1 MATIELTEG
10 KFQQTIDE
18 NEIVIIDFWADWC
31 APCKAFAPVFEKIS
45 NEFPDVIFAKVNTEM
60 EQNFSSA
67 FGIRSIPTT
76 VVFKEGIGVFM
87 NPGAIPEGALRDLVN
102 KIIELDM
109 DEVKKEIEEQEK
121 VAQEMASNNKDE

>member
-87 NPGAIPEGALRDLVN
+87 NPGAIPEDALRDLVN

>member
-1 MATIELTEG
+1 MASIELTEG

-18 NEIVIIDFWADWC
+18 NGIVIIDFWAEWC

-45 NEFPDVIFAKVNTEM
+45 DEFPDVVFAKVNTEE
-60 EQNFSSA
+60 EQNFSAA

-87 NPGAIPEGALRDLVN
+87 NPGAIPEAALRDLVT
-102 KIIELDM
+102 KIIDLDM
-109 DEVKKEIEEQEK
+109 EEVKKEIEEQERL
-121 VAQEMASNNKDE
+121 AQEMANESKEE

>member
-45 NEFPDVIFAKVNTEM
+45 NEFPDVVFAKVNTEM

-121 VAQEMASNNKDE
+121 VAQEMASNNKEE